1 MTSKVVE
8 VVAKILEGLK
18 DDRTLEDVSQVL
30 SKNKDFDKQT
40 VSAAFSLVYDRL
52 LNNKKSKRRQ
62 EEKGSRNIRFLSDE
76 EAAALG
82 LDNYNYLIHLY
93 NIGLLD
99 NNDLEMIL
107 EQVMMFPEEQVNRED
122 INWIILISLVEV
134 NSEITP
140 GSRILLY
147 SSDTIN

>member
-18 DDRTLEDVSQVL
+18 NERTLEDVSQVL

-52 LNNKKSKRRQ
+52 LNNKRTKARERDRGK
-62 EEKGSRNIRFLSDE
+62 KNIRFFSE
-76 EAAALG
+76 EEINALG

-93 NIGLLD
+93 NIGLID
-99 NNDLEMIL
+99 TNDLEMIL
-107 EQVMMFPEEQVNRED
+107 EQVMMFPDDQVQRED
-122 INWIILISLVEV
+122 INWIILISLVDV

>member
-76 EAAALG
+76 EVAALG

-107 EQVMMFPEEQVNRED
+107 EQVMMFPEDQVNRED